1 MVGIYPLNS
10 IAVVGESRLQPG
22 LVLLVV
28 KFYHY
33 APDRALLE
41 VSSHSFQDKKFCSFN
56 VNLYQ
61 VNATTVQIVEPSL
74 DDLDRWSV
82 LDNASSKISILSV
95 SRVLLLRMVAVSG
108 LGSTA
113 TILLKFERNIR
124 L

>member
-10 IAVVGESRLQPG
+10 IAVVGGRRIQPG

-82 LDNASSKISILSV
+82 FGQFYRYWDLVRTCNLPGKGDCLNRSCY
-95 SRVLLLRMVAVSG
+95 
-108 LGSTA
+108 
-113 TILLKFERNIR
+113 
-124 L
+124 